1 MFNAEHKSFLSFISD
16 LKFLATQKIFIR
28 HIFESHLRKASE
40 RNEPNFSVSSHSELG
55 WILVHTAK
63 HIFQAVK
70 KCQGKSY
77 MHTLVYIV
85 NV

>member
-55 WILVHTAK
+55 
-63 HIFQAVK
+63 
-70 KCQGKSY
+70 
-77 MHTLVYIV
+77 
-85 NV
+85 